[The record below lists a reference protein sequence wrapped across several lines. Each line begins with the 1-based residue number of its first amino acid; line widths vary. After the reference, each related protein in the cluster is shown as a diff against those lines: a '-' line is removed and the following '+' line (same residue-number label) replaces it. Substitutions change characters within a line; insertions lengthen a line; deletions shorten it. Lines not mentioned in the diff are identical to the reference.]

1 MNLRTC
7 KSENKRYVCKRDAA
21 DYFGIGTA
29 TLEKLALQTGA
40 KKKIGKRCVYDLLK
54 LDAFFLE
61 HDSIEI

>member
-1 MNLRTC
+1 MNMRTC
-7 KSENKRYVCKRDAA
+7 KSENRRYVCKRDAA

-40 KKKIGKRCVYDLLK
+40 KKKIGKRAIYDLAA
-54 LDAFFLE
+54 LDAFFRE